1 MTTLPPTI
9 RKAAILVSTLD
20 ERSADA
26 LFESMGTETASRVR
40 SALVELDDVSTDE
53 QQQVLAEF
61 LRGGKPA
68 ESYDEDGVE
77 LDLLG
82 PDRLDSAMPHS
93 KSIPATAGPFDF
105 LQEVSPGRTAT
116 LLARES
122 AQTIAVIIARLD
134 ARLAAQLLEHLPAAL
149 GTDVLERLAWLE
161 EPAAD
166 VLADIERQLRLAL
179 APFRHTESSS
189 PALAGLQ
196 KLVGAMDGA
205 TRERM
210 LAGLGQRN
218 ADLARRL
225 GYERPEGNLS
235 LVRYRIDR
243 PEGPLAP
250 LPRKPAP
257 LVEFEDLLT
266 LSDEALRRVFSAAD
280 PQVVLLALTGAPE
293 ALVTRILRGLPSAQ
307 AATLR
312 RRLNHPG
319 AVRLSD
325 IAAAQEQLAAVARR
339 LAEEGAIVLKS
350 SRHFAAAA

>member
-1 MTTLPPTI
+1 MTNLPPTI

-26 LFESMGTETASRVR
+26 LFESMGRETAARVR
-40 SALVELDDVSTDE
+40 SALVELEDVSTDE
-53 QQQVLAEF
+53 QQQVLVEF
-61 LRGGKPA
+61 MRGGKPA
-68 ESYDEDGVE
+68 ESSALDGVE

-82 PDRLDSAMPHS
+82 PERPDSPLPRRELDA
-93 KSIPATAGPFDF
+93 AVGPFDF
-105 LQEVSPGRTAT
+105 LEQVPANHTAAV
-116 LLARES
+116 LAREG
-122 AQTIAVIIARLD
+122 AQTIAVVVARLD
-134 ARLAAQLLEHLPAAL
+134 SRLAAQLLEHLPPVLA
-149 GTDVLERLAWLE
+149 TDVLERLAWLE

-166 VLADIERQLRLAL
+166 VLADIERQLRLSL
-179 APFRHTESSS
+179 APFRETQS
-189 PALAGLQ
+189 PTPSLAGLQ

-205 TRERM
+205 TRQRM

-225 GYERPEGNLS
+225 GYELPEGNVS

-243 PEGPLAP
+243 ADGP
-250 LPRKPAP
+250 LPRPPREPAP
-257 LVEFEDLLT
+257 LVEFEDFLALPDDT
-266 LSDEALRRVFSAAD
+266 LRRIFAAAD

-293 ALVTRILRGLPSAQ
+293 SLVARIVRGLPNSQ

-319 AVRLSD
+319 AIRLSD

-339 LAEEGAIVLKS
+339 LAEEGAIVLKG

>member
-1 MTTLPPTI
+1 MTNLPPTI

-20 ERSADA
+20 ERSADV
-26 LFESMGTETASRVR
+26 LFESMGSETAARVR
-40 SALVELDDVSTDE
+40 SAVVELDDVSSDE

-82 PDRLDSAMPHS
+82 SDRPYSVLRRGEP
-93 KSIPATAGPFDF
+93 IPAAAGPFDF
-105 LQEVSPGRTAT
+105 LQDVPPSRTAT
-116 LLARES
+116 LLARENP
-122 AQTIAVIIARLD
+122 QTIAVIVARLD
-134 ARLAAQLLEHLPAAL
+134 ARLAAQLLEHLPASLA
-149 GTDVLERLAWLE
+149 TDALERLAWLE

-179 APFRHTESSS
+179 DPFRETQSSAPS
-189 PALAGLQ
+189 LAGLQ
-196 KLVGAMDGA
+196 KLVGAMDDA
-205 TRERM
+205 MRERM

-218 ADLARRL
+218 ADLVRRL
-225 GYERPEGNLS
+225 GYERPEGNVS
-235 LVRYRIDR
+235 LVRYRLDR
-243 PEGPLAP
+243 PERSLAP
-250 LPRKPAP
+250 LLRKPAP
-257 LVEFEDLLT
+257 LVEFEDLVT
-266 LSDEALRRVFSAAD
+266 LGDEALKRVFSAAD

-293 ALVTRILRGLPSAQ
+293 ALVTRIFRGLPHAQ

-319 AVRLSD
+319 AIRLAD
-325 IAAAQEQLAAVARR
+325 ITAAQEQLAAVARR
-339 LAEEGAIVLKS
+339 LAEEGAIVLPG